1 MKKLFNS
8 LFIALAA
15 VALSSCSGLLNSDP
29 MDKADTYKKAL
40 DVVKEKFDAENKK
53 IYQVRFSEGEPL
65 TNKMMYVDL
74 FVVDSDNNLYSQA
87 YYLDGRIGNKM
98 EATEGV
104 FDLTYQT
111 VNGIDLSKIDLSS
124 IEQYFAE
131 AQKFVPEGHTYKS
144 IGSYLIEEILPYQKG
159 GPKNDGRN
167 IGEQD
172 RVISILF
179 TEDGNE
185 TETKGR
191 EITYLYY
198 EGKIHVNPDGTM
210 YVEEE

>member
-1 MKKLFNS
+1 MKKLFNL

-15 VALSSCSGLLNSDP
+15 VALSSCSGLLNSNP

-111 VNGIDLSKIDLSS
+111 VKGIDLSKIDLSS
-124 IEQYFAE
+124 VEQYFTE
-131 AQKFVPEGHTYKS
+131 AQKFVLEGHTYKS
-144 IGSYLIEEILPYQKG
+144 IGSYSIEEILPYQKG

-167 IGEQD
+167 VGEQD

-179 TEDGNE
+179 KSHTS
-185 TETKGR
+185 TTKVR
-191 EITYLYY
+191 F
-198 EGKIHVNPDGTM
+198 M
-210 YVEEE
+210 